1 MGAAREDDVV
11 SAFVEAARAFRSTV
25 ATEDGE
31 SAQLARQ
38 VRNALAR
45 VYLAAALLGPPGAVE
60 TDDDAPGARPD
71 PSASRALWAELSARF
86 GEHDRYVD
94 VFDPSQLTGD
104 DATAIPGSIT
114 QDLVEI
120 DDDLAEAIA
129 WLEQGTPD
137 ALWNVRWAFE
147 NHWGRHA
154 LACLR
159 PLHQL
164 AVYGVV

>member
-1 MGAAREDDVV
+1 MADAASEFL
-11 SAFVEAARAFRSTV
+11 AAARAFRAALV
-25 ATEDGE
+25 ADDVGQGE
-31 SAQLARQ
+31 FARQ

-45 VYLAAALLGPPGAVE
+45 VYLAAALLGPPTAVE
-60 TDDDAPGARPD
+60 TDDDPPDARPE
-71 PSASRALWAELSARF
+71 SSETRALWGTLSARL
-86 GEHDRYVD
+86 GEHDRYAD
-94 VFDPSQLTGD
+94 VFDPSQLTDD
-104 DATAIPGSIT
+104 DAKAMPGSIT

-129 WLEQGTPD
+129 WLEQDIHGV
-137 ALWNVRWAFE
+137 LWDVRFAFE

-159 PLHQL
+159 PLHQI

>member
-1 MGAAREDDVV
+1 MGTAREGDVV
-11 SAFVEAARAFRSTV
+11 SAFFEAALAFRSALASHDSDTP
-25 ATEDGE
+25 
-31 SAQLARQ
+31 QLARQ

-45 VYLAAALLGPPGAVE
+45 VYLAAALLGPPGAVK
-60 TDDDAPGARPD
+60 TDDDAPSGRPD
-71 PSASRALWAELSARF
+71 PSASRALWARLSARF
-86 GEHDRYVD
+86 GEHDHYVD
-94 VFDPSQLTGD
+94 VFDPSQLTDGD
-104 DATAIPGSIT
+104 TKAMAGSIT

-120 DDDLAEAIA
+120 DEDLAEAIA
-129 WLEQGTPD
+129 WLEQDRPD
-137 ALWNVRWAFE
+137 VLWDVRWAFE

>member
-1 MGAAREDDVV
+1 MDDAVSVFLDAARG
-11 SAFVEAARAFRSTV
+11 FRSALASEEAETD
-25 ATEDGE
+25 EF
-31 SAQLARQ
+31 ARQ

-45 VYLAAALLGPPGAVE
+45 VYLAAALLGPPRAVE
-60 TDDDAPGARPD
+60 TGDDPPDARPE
-71 PSASRALWAELSARF
+71 SSESQALRGKLSARF

-104 DATAIPGSIT
+104 DAKAISGSIT
-114 QDLVEI
+114 EGLVEI
-120 DDDLAEAIA
+120 DEDLAEAIA
-129 WLEQGTPD
+129 WLERGTPGV
-137 ALWNVRWAFE
+137 LWDVRWAFE

-159 PLHQL
+159 PLHQM

>member
-1 MGAAREDDVV
+1 MGTPREDHVASAFLDAARG
-11 SAFVEAARAFRSTV
+11 FRS
-25 ATEDGE
+25 ALASEETEGDE
-31 SAQLARQ
+31 FARQ

-45 VYLAAALLGPPGAVE
+45 IYLAAALLGPPGAVQ
-60 TDDDAPGARPD
+60 TRDDPPD
-71 PSASRALWAELSARF
+71 VKPESSESQALWSKLSERL

-94 VFDPSQLTGD
+94 VFDPSQLTED
-104 DATAIPGSIT
+104 DAEATPGSIA
-114 QDLVEI
+114 QDLTEI

-129 WLEQGTPD
+129 WLEQDTPG
-137 ALWNVRWAFE
+137 ALWDVRWAFE

>member
-1 MGAAREDDVV
+1 MADAE
-11 SAFVEAARAFRSTV
+11 SEFLAAARAFRAGLV
-25 ATEDGE
+25 ADDVEQGE
-31 SAQLARQ
+31 FARQ
-38 VRNALAR
+38 VRDALAR
-45 VYLAAALLGPPGAVE
+45 VYLAAALLGPPRAVE
-60 TDDDAPGARPD
+60 ADDDPPD
-71 PSASRALWAELSARF
+71 AGPEPSESRALWGKLSARF
-86 GEHDRYVD
+86 GEHDLYID

-104 DATAIPGSIT
+104 DAKAMSGSIT

-129 WLEQGTPD
+129 WLEQDTPGV
-137 ALWNVRWAFE
+137 LWDIRWAFE

-159 PLHQL
+159 PLHQI